1 MGLDLSKDNLGQIIL
16 RYGLPSIATMWIF
29 ALYTIVDGFFI
40 GKFLGANE
48 LAAVNIVMP
57 YVNLSFALG
66 IMIAIGGATIISI
79 SLGEKNFKKAHRIY
93 SLSLE
98 LFMVLGGF
106 LGAIGIFFPHKIVE
120 VLGANEIILDDAT
133 TYLFNLNLTL
143 YSLTTLII
151 LLVNN
156 RCFFDIKKLQEDYS
170 IEIILFQ

>member
-1 MGLDLSKDNLGQIIL
+1 MGLDLSKDNLGKIIL

-79 SLGEKNFKKAHRIY
+79 SLGEKNFEKAHRVY

-98 LFMVLGGF
+98 LFMILGGF
-106 LGAIGIFFPHKIVE
+106 SGCPGGKNTSTGPPRHRRSRTGCAGAGPPQCPAAWPAAPAH
-120 VLGANEIILDDAT
+120 G
-133 TYLFNLNLTL
+133 
-143 YSLTTLII
+143 
-151 LLVNN
+151 
-156 RCFFDIKKLQEDYS
+156 R
-170 IEIILFQ
+170 